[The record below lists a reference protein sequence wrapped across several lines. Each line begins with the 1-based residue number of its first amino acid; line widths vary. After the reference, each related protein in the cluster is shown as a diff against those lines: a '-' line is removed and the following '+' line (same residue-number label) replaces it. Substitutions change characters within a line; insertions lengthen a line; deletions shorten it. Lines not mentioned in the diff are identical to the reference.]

1 MESADLKI
9 VILSRITFSDEE
21 ICGLGVSGHP
31 SASMVIDDI
40 YGPYDLIRFRRQPK
54 LVLDLLKLSL
64 PAEMYPLTGSFDVG
78 CQRCTCDCEILRLI
92 RQMMMK
98 IFFKDRTKLMFRK
111 LFY

>member
-40 YGPYDLIRFRRQPK
+40 YGPYRGFYSIRDQR
-54 LVLDLLKLSL
+54 LDWNIMRS
-64 PAEMYPLTGSFDVG
+64 PVAYEM
-78 CQRCTCDCEILRLI
+78 
-92 RQMMMK
+92 
-98 IFFKDRTKLMFRK
+98 
-111 LFY
+111 

>member
-40 YGPYDLIRFRRQPK
+40 YGPYYGFLSHRY
-54 LVLDLLKLSL
+54 LSL
-64 PAEMYPLTGSFDVG
+64 VQIVLK
-78 CQRCTCDCEILRLI
+78 Q
-92 RQMMMK
+92 
-98 IFFKDRTKLMFRK
+98 
-111 LFY
+111 

>member
-40 YGPYDLIRFRRQPK
+40 YEPYIRILSMRHAS
-54 LVLDLLKLSL
+54 LVWMSIEAGV
-64 PAEMYPLTGSFDVG
+64 PHGNWPPTGSFDVG
-78 CQRCTCDCEILRLI
+78 CQRCTCDREILRLI
-92 RQMMMK
+92 
-98 IFFKDRTKLMFRK
+98 
-111 LFY
+111 

>member
-40 YGPYDLIRFRRQPK
+40 YGPYCGFRSCRDYNIIY
-54 LVLDLLKLSL
+54 VIMTHIV
-64 PAEMYPLTGSFDVG
+64 AAGM
-78 CQRCTCDCEILRLI
+78 
-92 RQMMMK
+92 
-98 IFFKDRTKLMFRK
+98 
-111 LFY
+111 

>member
-40 YGPYDLIRFRRQPK
+40 YGPYCGFRSCR
-54 LVLDLLKLSL
+54 D
-64 PAEMYPLTGSFDVG
+64 
-78 CQRCTCDCEILRLI
+78 
-92 RQMMMK
+92 
-98 IFFKDRTKLMFRK
+98 
-111 LFY
+111 

>member
-40 YGPYDLIRFRRQPK
+40 YGPY
-54 LVLDLLKLSL
+54 
-64 PAEMYPLTGSFDVG
+64 
-78 CQRCTCDCEILRLI
+78 
-92 RQMMMK
+92 
-98 IFFKDRTKLMFRK
+98 
-111 LFY
+111 

>member
-40 YGPYDLIRFRRQPK
+40 YGPYRRLLTRRQPRM
-54 LVLDLLKLSL
+54 VLIILKLWL
-64 PAEMYPLTGSFDVG
+64 PACKQPRRNPSMWVVKNVHVTVRS
-78 CQRCTCDCEILRLI
+78 
-92 RQMMMK
+92 
-98 IFFKDRTKLMFRK
+98 
-111 LFY
+111 

>member
-40 YGPYDLIRFRRQPK
+40 YGPYRWFRFCREYNLIHIILTHIFPK
-54 LVLDLLKLSL
+54 EMKP
-64 PAEMYPLTGSFDVG
+64 PAGSFDVG
-78 CQRCTCDCEILRLI
+78 CQRCTCDREILRLI
-92 RQMMMK
+92 
-98 IFFKDRTKLMFRK
+98 
-111 LFY
+111 

>member
-40 YGPYDLIRFRRQPK
+40 YGPYQGFRSKTQESFLWMVPKDLFRYGMWPPS
-54 LVLDLLKLSL
+54 V
-64 PAEMYPLTGSFDVG
+64 SFDV
-78 CQRCTCDCEILRLI
+78 
-92 RQMMMK
+92 
-98 IFFKDRTKLMFRK
+98 FVKDAHVTVRS
-111 LFY
+111 

>member
-40 YGPYDLIRFRRQPK
+40 YGPYHRLLTRRQ
-54 LVLDLLKLSL
+54 LRTFLIVLTKFL
-64 PAEMYPLTGSFDVG
+64 ENFDFF
-78 CQRCTCDCEILRLI
+78 DEI
-92 RQMMMK
+92 
-98 IFFKDRTKLMFRK
+98 FG
-111 LFY
+111 

>member
-40 YGPYDLIRFRRQPK
+40 YGPYCRNRFHRY
-54 LVLDLLKLSL
+54 LSTVYLFLKH
-64 PAEMYPLTGSFDVG
+64 
-78 CQRCTCDCEILRLI
+78 
-92 RQMMMK
+92 
-98 IFFKDRTKLMFRK
+98 
-111 LFY
+111 

>member
-40 YGPYDLIRFRRQPK
+40 YGPYHRIYSHLY
-54 LVLDLLKLSL
+54 LSL
-64 PAEMYPLTGSFDVG
+64 V
-78 CQRCTCDCEILRLI
+78 
-92 RQMMMK
+92 
-98 IFFKDRTKLMFRK
+98 
-111 LFY
+111 

>member
-40 YGPYDLIRFRRQPK
+40 YGPYDGIYSKRYQH
-54 LVLDLLKLSL
+54 LDWNVMRS
-64 PAEMYPLTGSFDVG
+64 PVAYGMWPSTGSFDVG
-78 CQRCTCDCEILRLI
+78 CQRCTCDK
-92 RQMMMK
+92 MAW
-98 IFFKDRTKLMFRK
+98 
-111 LFY
+111 

>member
-40 YGPYDLIRFRRQPK
+40 YGPYRDLRAKTKERLFCKVLKDIVRFGNW
-54 LVLDLLKLSL
+54 
-64 PAEMYPLTGSFDVG
+64 PLRLSFDVR
-78 CQRCTCDCEILRLI
+78 CQRCTCDREILRLI
-92 RQMMMK
+92 
-98 IFFKDRTKLMFRK
+98 
-111 LFY
+111 

>member
-40 YGPYDLIRFRRQPK
+40 YGPYQGFRSISEESFFWMVLKDLFRYGMWPPS
-54 LVLDLLKLSL
+54 V
-64 PAEMYPLTGSFDVG
+64 SFDVG
-78 CQRCTCDCEILRLI
+78 CQRCTCDREILRLI
-92 RQMMMK
+92 
-98 IFFKDRTKLMFRK
+98 
-111 LFY
+111 

>member
-40 YGPYDLIRFRRQPK
+40 YGPYRGFRSMREEK
-54 LVLDLLKLSL
+54 L
-64 PAEMYPLTGSFDVG
+64 A
-78 CQRCTCDCEILRLI
+78 
-92 RQMMMK
+92 
-98 IFFKDRTKLMFRK
+98 
-111 LFY
+111 

>member
-40 YGPYDLIRFRRQPK
+40 YGPYQRFLTRPERK
-54 LVLDLLKLSL
+54 LVWMVLDL
-64 PAEMYPLTGSFDVG
+64 
-78 CQRCTCDCEILRLI
+78 RLRAC
-92 RQMMMK
+92 K
-98 IFFKDRTKLMFRK
+98 
-111 LFY
+111 